1 MLPMPLR
8 SSTARPIMNVIQML
22 ALSFLDNTVPNVVSN
37 INTRKLEIKSPR
49 SRFWSKKPQ
58 RRLVGNGPRRRRV
71 AGLVAG
77 HLAVAN
83 LYCHGWKLRFRSRA
97 VPVGEITG
105 AARLLAGILETV

>member
-1 MLPMPLR
+1 MPLR

-58 RRLVGNGPRRRRV
+58 RRLVGRPSDIIIHHRGFDVDVNTQV
-71 AGLVAG
+71 EADTNV
-77 HLAVAN
+77 
-83 LYCHGWKLRFRSRA
+83 SM
-97 VPVGEITG
+97 
-105 AARLLAGILETV
+105 